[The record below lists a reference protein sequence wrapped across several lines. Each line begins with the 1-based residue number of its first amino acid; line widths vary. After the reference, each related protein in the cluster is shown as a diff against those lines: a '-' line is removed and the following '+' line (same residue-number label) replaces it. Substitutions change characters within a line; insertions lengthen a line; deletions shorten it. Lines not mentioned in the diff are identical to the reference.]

1 MEGRRKDWHA
11 MHIKLLK
18 VLVSDGESKLEQLEH
33 HM

>member
-11 MHIKLLK
+11 MHILLK
-18 VLVSDGESKLEQLEH
+18 VPVSDGESKLEQLEH